1 MHCSA
6 TAGTCEGGAARTVTA
21 KQRNSMHALARAT
34 GAVPGDSG
42 EATMSYD
49 DARGWLAQR
58 FEAFMR
64 AEL

>member
-1 MHCSA
+1 
-6 TAGTCEGGAARTVTA
+6 
-21 KQRNSMHALARAT
+21 MHALARAT

-49 DARGWLAQR
+49 DARGWLAER